1 MIIEFKFLS
10 ESDDLSGLIGSLS
23 HDDLNS
29 LDDLDSLF
37 DLRKAKNT
45 SALDT
50 EWFSWPQSPLKPLF
64 VGLIVKNPVFLC
76 YLAPSLSEAV
86 EASLCHLYEIQ
97 GSKVKCPLLLNMPS
111 KKNQQNYWSFYPSEP
126 FTIAHFNVR
135 HPVSTECNLTCEF
148 GLIWKVTHCPG
159 FLWMVMQ
166 RFKANKQAAFKCKRI
181 DYCIDSFMWKG
192 LAWLV
197 LFRDAQCN
205 YFLLTFLKA
214 GLFK

>member
-1 MIIEFKFLS
+1 MT
-10 ESDDLSGLIGSLS
+10 
-23 HDDLNS
+23 
-29 LDDLDSLF
+29 
-37 DLRKAKNT
+37 KNI
-45 SALDT
+45 A
-50 EWFSWPQSPLKPLF
+50 SWNKLALF
-64 VGLIVKNPVFLC
+64 VQLYS
-76 YLAPSLSEAV
+76 YL
-86 EASLCHLYEIQ
+86 
-97 GSKVKCPLLLNMPS
+97 
-111 KKNQQNYWSFYPSEP
+111 
-126 FTIAHFNVR
+126 
-135 HPVSTECNLTCEF
+135 ECNLTCEF

-214 GLFK
+214 GLFSIYVRRSHFQKKPYLQMSSLMKHIKTYVRKKAARNYGDNLDETSAAVGRICPFPLVGIGLRYLKI